1 MISKEYPSKGT
12 ARAAAKEYAAA
23 NNLKAYM
30 LIVAAESRK
39 FHFTDEEPSPEN
51 KQLVFEKYKLV
62 KGKWRD
68 VMKTG
73 EYKRSVKQ
81 CKQCG
86 RLRA

>member
-1 MISKEYPSKGT
+1 MLSEPYPSKGT

-30 LIVAAESRK
+30 LTVAASSRK
-39 FHFTDEEPSPEN
+39 FHFTDEEPGPES
-51 KQLVFEKYKLV
+51 QQYVFEKYKLV

-73 EYKRSVKQ
+73 EIKRSAKQ
-81 CKQCG
+81 
-86 RLRA
+86 RRRVLSV